1 MASINKVTLI
11 GRLGRDP
18 EMRYTTDGTPV
29 ATFSLATSETW
40 KDKNGE
46 KQEKTEWHNIV
57 AWRKLGEIAGEYL
70 KKGKEVYLE
79 GKIQS
84 REYTDKEGI
93 KRRVY
98 EIIATEMKMLGS
110 NGNGNGGHQVSSGKG
125 AETTYPKTNKKTA
138 MDDDFIPEIDDD
150 DIPL

>member
-93 KRRVY
+93 KRRAY
-98 EIIATEMKMLGS
+98 EIVATEMKMLGS
-110 NGNGNGGHQVSSGKG
+110 NGNGSGQAQNGNSVAPQKPSNRK
-125 AETTYPKTNKKTA
+125 PA
-138 MDDDFIPEIDDD
+138 MDNDFIPEIDVD

>member
-93 KRRVY
+93 KRRAY
-98 EIIATEMKMLGS
+98 EIVATEMKMLGS
-110 NGNGNGGHQVSSGKG
+110 NGNGSGQAQNGNAAAPQKPSNRK
-125 AETTYPKTNKKTA
+125 PA